1 MTPTPTLCPLKNKT
15 LSHIYHHKLVWDQL
29 LLLRIMFVRFVQV
42 AALTVN
48 IFISNILDLQREI
61 NLLLLL
67 REQYI
72 FLWQDH
78 KLLFLNEPEVPLSD

>member
-1 MTPTPTLCPLKNKT
+1 M
-15 LSHIYHHKLVWDQL
+15 DQL
-29 LLLRIMFVRFVQV
+29 LLRIVFVRFIQV
-42 AALTVN
+42 VALTVN
-48 IFISNILDLQREI
+48 ILISDILDLLGEI

-78 KLLFLNEPEVPLSD
+78 KLLFLNESEVPLSD

>member
-1 MTPTPTLCPLKNKT
+1 M
-15 LSHIYHHKLVWDQL
+15 DQ
-29 LLLRIMFVRFVQV
+29 LLLRIMFVRFIQV
-42 AALTVN
+42 VALTVN
-48 IFISNILDLQREI
+48 ILISDILDLLGEI

-78 KLLFLNEPEVPLSD
+78 KLLFLNESEVPLSD